1 MSEPRLAY
9 ALDGPADA
17 PVLVLSSSLGTT
29 RDMWSPQGPALSGQ
43 WRLLRVDHPG
53 HGESPVWDG
62 QVTVERIGLAVLEL
76 LDRLDLQRV
85 SFCGLSLGGAIG
97 QSVAAHAPARI
108 DRLILCSTS
117 ARFATREAYLQ
128 RAATVREQGTAVVA
142 GAVIERW
149 FTARFRDQQPL
160 VVARYRSMV
169 EATPAQ
175 GYAACCEAVAEFD
188 GRPDLASITAPTLV
202 IAGDEDPATPSEQA
216 RALRDGIA
224 GARLEVIAEA
234 AHLVNVEQPEAVSRA
249 ILTHLRG
256 ESNDGG

>member
-1 MSEPRLAY
+1 
-9 ALDGPADA
+9 
-17 PVLVLSSSLGTT
+17 
-29 RDMWSPQGPALSGQ
+29 MWSPQVPALSGE

-62 QVTVERIGLAVLEL
+62 QVTVERIGLAVLDL
-76 LDRLDLQRV
+76 LDTLDFQRV

-97 QSVAAHAPARI
+97 QWLASHTPARI
-108 DRLILCSTS
+108 ERLILCSTS

-128 RAATVREQGTAVVA
+128 RATTVRAQGTAVVA

-149 FTARFRDQQPL
+149 FTARFRAEQPL

-169 EATPAQ
+169 ETTPAQ
-175 GYAACCEAVAEFD
+175 GYAACCEAIAEFD
-188 GRPDLASITAPTLV
+188 GRPELASISAITLV
-202 IAGDEDPATPSEQA
+202 IAGDKDPATPIEQA
-216 RALRDGIA
+216 RALRDGIS

-234 AHLVNVEQPEAVSRA
+234 AHLANVEQSEAVSSA

-256 ESNDGG
+256 DSNGGG